1 MIGSTF
7 RPGHAPVRGGLPR
20 AAAAS
25 PARHTGCNNL
35 GDRLLRGVAG
45 TLFTLGAIKV
55 FIAAEDH
62 PPPHVHAFHQG
73 EGWTARFRFSFLSD
87 VTGLYRFHRRG
98 RRPTDAT
105 LEAVA
110 DAVTAKLPV
119 CREAWWHTHGT
130 RHGIGLINRPIETRT
145 LPATT
150 QGDPIRAKVA
160 LAPGAAAVAI
170 VSAAYS
176 PANGKVALAL
186 ADGRKLIL
194 TAGQHIEEA
203 AEW

>member
-1 MIGSTF
+1 M
-7 RPGHAPVRGGLPR
+7 
-20 AAAAS
+20 
-25 PARHTGCNNL
+25 
-35 GDRLLRGVAG
+35 AG
-45 TLFTLGAIKV
+45 TLFNLGAIKV

-73 EGWTARFRFSFLSD
+73 DRWTARFRFSFLSD
-87 VTGLYRFHRRG
+87 VTGLYRFSRRG

-110 DAVTAKLPV
+110 DAVMRNLPV
-119 CREAWWHTHGT
+119 CREEWWQTHGA
-130 RHGIGLINRPIETRT
+130 RHGIGLINRPIETLT

-150 QGDPIRAKVA
+150 QGDKIRAKVA
-160 LAPGAAAVAI
+160 LAPGSTAVSI
-170 VSAAYS
+170 VSATYS
-176 PANGKVALAL
+176 VGSRKVALAL
-186 ADGRKLIL
+186 ADGRKLLL